1 MSQDDFPQLRPSRSE
16 IVEVAGDQLVAVVL
30 EGDGVAVP
38 LRLMCE
44 ALGIDTEFQVQ
55 QLREHPVLSTG
66 LRMVNAVINGRVRSV
81 AALIHTH
88 IPYWL
93 ATISP
98 ALVNEETRPK
108 LIRYQE
114 EILDILSRLFYGEP
128 ATLSLPVPADPAV
141 AAIQQRLDAA
151 LREMRLAREVL
162 IEEQRRIREQLGET
176 RQDLTSLTEIVTEL
190 QEVVPIAPHQA
201 NYIQRAIKRLAQ
213 RTAQQRTRLPG
224 YPQSEDNLYQLLF
237 GQFKT
242 HFDIPRYDALPMKKY
257 DQALAWLAAK
267 AAELLPG
274 DPDALPPRQETLL

>member
-1 MSQDDFPQLRPSRSE
+1 MNRNDFPQLRPPRSE
-16 IVEVAGDQLVAVVL
+16 IVEVAGDHLLAVVL

-98 ALVNEETRPK
+98 ALVNEDTRPK

-128 ATLSLPVPADPAV
+128 ATPPHPIPADPAV

-162 IEEQRRIREQLGET
+162 IEEQRRMREQLGET
-176 RQDLTSLTEIVTEL
+176 RHDLTSLTEIVTEL

-213 RTAQQRTRLPG
+213 RTAQRRTRQPG
-224 YPQSEDNLYQLLF
+224 YSQSEDNLYQLLF

-257 DQALAWLAAK
+257 DQALVWLEAK
-267 AAELLPG
+267 AAEVLPD